1 MSSRTDS
8 HAEYFRSLSRAEV
21 QLLALRGILYDGS
34 WEEMVLDLEARK
46 AGKPYVFKLQNRI
59 EEDLQRIQGLIEYE
73 AKNSVNLGKY
83 LAQDSLPGER
93 RAV

>member
-1 MSSRTDS
+1 MDS
-8 HAEYFRSLSRAEV
+8 HAKYFRSLSRPEV
-21 QLLALRGILYDGS
+21 HLLALRGVLYDGS
-34 WEEMVLDLEARK
+34 WEEMVLDLKARK

-59 EEDLQRIQGLIEYE
+59 EEDLQRIHGLMEYE
-73 AKNSVNLGKY
+73 STNSVNLGKY